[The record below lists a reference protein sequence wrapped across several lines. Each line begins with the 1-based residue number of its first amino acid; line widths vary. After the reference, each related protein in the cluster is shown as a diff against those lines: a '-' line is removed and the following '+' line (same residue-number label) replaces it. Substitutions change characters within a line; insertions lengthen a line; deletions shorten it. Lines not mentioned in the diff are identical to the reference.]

1 MAYFFDTSHLQDLAH
16 DPVFFFTK
24 LCVNVFRREP
34 TFLLSI
40 FEEGRVKSEL
50 LEQKRLMNT
59 NGHTQYP
66 ERKRFLTM

>member
-1 MAYFFDTSHLQDLAH
+1 MPYFFDTSHLQDLAH
-16 DPVFFFTK
+16 DPVFFTK
-24 LCVNVFRREP
+24 LGVNVFRGEP

-66 ERKRFLTM
+66 DRKRFLTM